1 MASCFVAID
10 IVVENLARSCNSQWK
25 VYKELF
31 TPKVN
36 EFLQNFG
43 LEEGGGP
50 ISGEAVPVEKFAFHQ
65 LVCSSSQE
73 GHQCQ

>member
-1 MASCFVAID
+1 M
-10 IVVENLARSCNSQWK
+10 
-25 VYKELF
+25 
-31 TPKVN
+31 VN